1 MKLGCHC
8 VLFRERIATETEF
21 VLTNMAATGFQGVE
35 MGARFFGTERK
46 DELKAALEKAGI
58 ELAALH
64 VGVPMDVWQNEPEK
78 AIETVLQAARFIVDF
93 PNKNLTMSAS
103 PCDNLEQ
110 VVAAMNKAAIACRE
124 MDVRLN
130 YHTPAA
136 EFNVNDAAMYKAL
149 RDHAPDICFGFDL
162 GWIQKG
168 GYDLYE
174 VLEENRGRVSYV
186 HLRDFGGLSYLPA
199 DAEVKEDYSSY
210 VGKATPFFPD
220 LGGGETD
227 FKKLL
232 AYLKEYL
239 PEDGW
244 AIVEYE
250 TGEQD
255 FDRYT
260 KAKAFLDA
268 QMA

>member
-93 PNKNLTMSAS
+93 PNKNLTLSAS

-124 MDVRLN
+124 MGVRLN
-130 YHTPAA
+130 YHNHAA
-136 EFNVNDAAMYKAL
+136 EFNVNDAAMYKGSGRPATASA
-149 RDHAPDICFGFDL
+149 RMRTQEYTAVIC
-162 GWIQKG
+162 I
-168 GYDLYE
+168 
-174 VLEENRGRVSYV
+174 
-186 HLRDFGGLSYLPA
+186 
-199 DAEVKEDYSSY
+199 AERSVT
-210 VGKATPFFPD
+210 A
-220 LGGGETD
+220 
-227 FKKLL
+227 
-232 AYLKEYL
+232 L
-239 PEDGW
+239 PE
-244 AIVEYE
+244 VVPP
-250 TGEQD
+250 
-255 FDRYT
+255 R
-260 KAKAFLDA
+260 
-268 QMA
+268 